1 MSSSCWRGKEKDLRT
16 YSGQGYWNVAG
27 GMSLRPIVKVCY
39 SGSSKC
45 ACVISLEFFY
55 WIWCLTFF
63 LGIANPGFFRF
74 LEVIA
79 KKGISYVTVNDLV
92 TELTPVARRLVPD
105 SVKQELVDAIRKFL
119 PKDSEDNDD
128 NNEWSPPCPRSMGLF
143 FKSLIHFFVC
153 EVVYRY
159 YWWCVAPSIQGF
171 TSYFCTSVEPLWLFC
186 ELNLSCTASA
196 ISNVCGL

>member
-1 MSSSCWRGKEKDLRT
+1 M
-16 YSGQGYWNVAG
+16 
-27 GMSLRPIVKVCY
+27 
-39 SGSSKC
+39 
-45 ACVISLEFFY
+45 
-55 WIWCLTFF
+55 TFF

-128 NNEWSPPCPRSMGLF
+128 NNE
-143 FKSLIHFFVC
+143 
-153 EVVYRY
+153 
-159 YWWCVAPSIQGF
+159 
-171 TSYFCTSVEPLWLFC
+171 
-186 ELNLSCTASA
+186 
-196 ISNVCGL
+196 